1 MKKGVEFFSKLQ
13 QVLYKSFFSD
23 QIKSYS
29 ILPVCL
35 QGTMKKDL
43 FDKTL
48 SMEKEIFVLQKG
60 LENVFNFRSKNCAIP
75 EL

>member
-1 MKKGVEFFSKLQ
+1 
-13 QVLYKSFFSD
+13 
-23 QIKSYS
+23 
-29 ILPVCL
+29 
-35 QGTMKKDL
+35 MKKDL
-43 FDKTL
+43 FDKTW